1 MNDRLYVH
9 SMASMDGN
17 SSRYIHSMFCQIC
30 MCVSIDVIDQ
40 SMNRRMLKM
49 NEDSRIV
56 LPDFEKDQ
64 FVLEIQSIGHFHN
77 TWEWLMSHHKCN
89 NPECYLPRG
98 EKNPLAGN
106 GCRCLPG
113 IRFFNE
119 IVFESRLTFSPL

>member
-1 MNDRLYVH
+1 
-9 SMASMDGN
+9 
-17 SSRYIHSMFCQIC
+17 MFCQIC

-64 FVLEIQSIGHFHN
+64 FVLEIQSIEHFHN

-106 GCRCLPG
+106 GY
-113 IRFFNE
+113 
-119 IVFESRLTFSPL
+119 